1 MSVPLDPG
9 DRKILIATGILL
21 LALVGIAFLVS
32 PPAEESVLYPSSYS
46 TDSGGAKAAYLLLK
60 ELDYDV
66 ERWEQP
72 PTALPGEAEGTVL
85 ILAEPFLPSSDS
97 ERHALRSFVR
107 RGGRVLATGAGATL
121 HIPSTH
127 GEQLE
132 STDCK
137 FGWRVYSAQ
146 VPSPLAHRAPTITM
160 GAFNC
165 WKQPASTPLGVF
177 GDKENAVVVSYPLG
191 EGEVVQWVS
200 STPLTN
206 AGIGETHNLE
216 LLLNSIGARESA
228 RILWDEYYHGHRGT
242 LATYIGHTPLLW
254 GLAQLGLIFLAL
266 CLAHA
271 RRAGPVR
278 VPVAESRLSPLEY
291 VETVGDLYHRAH
303 AASAAVE
310 IAYQRFRFLLARSL
324 GVPARSTVEQLHR
337 AAAKRLGGSDPE
349 FFKIMQRCEQALRN
363 PELTDGE
370 AVLLVQALRDYT
382 RIFQLT
388 SLRTEEKS

>member
-1 MSVPLDPG
+1 
-9 DRKILIATGILL
+9 
-21 LALVGIAFLVS
+21 
-32 PPAEESVLYPSSYS
+32 
-46 TDSGGAKAAYLLLK
+46 LLLK
-60 ELDYDV
+60 EIDYDV

-72 PTALPGEAEGTVL
+72 PTALPGEAEGIVL
-85 ILAEPFLPSSDS
+85 ILAEPFLPSLDS

-121 HIPSTH
+121 HIPPPH

-146 VPSPLAHRAPTITM
+146 VPSPLAHQAPTITM

-216 LLLNSIGARESA
+216 LLLNS
-228 RILWDEYYHGHRGT
+228 T